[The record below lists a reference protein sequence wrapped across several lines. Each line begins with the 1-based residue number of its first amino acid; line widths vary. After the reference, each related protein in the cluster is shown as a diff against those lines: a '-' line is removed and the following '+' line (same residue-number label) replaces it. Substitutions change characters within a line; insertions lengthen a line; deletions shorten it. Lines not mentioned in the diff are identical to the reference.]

1 MARGLPMLMLT
12 TAMADMEDMAATVM
26 ARGLPMLML
35 TTAMADMEV
44 MAAMAMARGL
54 LMPTM
59 AATDMAATVTAR
71 GLLMP
76 TTVAMDMAA
85 TATASNFKNTKDLTP
100 QQISIPDLNL
110 FTNCYHELNHLKIQY
125 SVE

>member
-1 MARGLPMLMLT
+1 MARGLLMPMPT
-12 TAMADMEDMAATVM
+12 TVAMDTEAMAAMVM

-44 MAAMAMARGL
+44 MTAMAMARGL

-59 AATDMAATVTAR
+59 
-71 GLLMP
+71 
-76 TTVAMDMAA
+76 VAMDMAA
-85 TATASNFKNTKDLTP
+85 TATASNFKNTKYLTP

-110 FTNCYHELNHLKIQY
+110 FTNCYHELNHLEIQY
-125 SVE
+125 S

>member
-1 MARGLPMLMLT
+1 MDTAAMAMARGLLTLMPT
-12 TAMADMEDMAATVM
+12 TAMAATDTAAMVM
-26 ARGLPMLML
+26 TRGLPMLML

-44 MAAMAMARGL
+44 MAAMAM
-54 LMPTM
+54 
-59 AATDMAATVTAR
+59 AR

-110 FTNCYHELNHLKIQY
+110 FTNCYHELNHLKIHY
-125 SVE
+125 SVEKK

>member
-1 MARGLPMLMLT
+1 MPMPT
-12 TAMADMEDMAATVM
+12 TAMVDMEATVM
-26 ARGLPMLML
+26 ARGLLTPMP
-35 TTAMADMEV
+35 TTAMEA
-44 MAAMAMARGL
+44 MAAMATARGL

-59 AATDMAATVTAR
+59 VAMDTAAMAATAMAR

-85 TATASNFKNTKDLTP
+85 TATASNFKNTKGLTP

-125 SVE
+125 SVEELK

>member
-1 MARGLPMLMLT
+1 MGVAMDTEAMAAMAMARGLLMPMPT
-12 TAMADMEDMAATVM
+12 TVAM
-26 ARGLPMLML
+26 
-35 TTAMADMEV
+35 DMEV

-59 AATDMAATVTAR
+59 AATDMAATVMAR

-85 TATASNFKNTKDLTP
+85 TATASNFKNTKGLTP

-110 FTNCYHELNHLKIQY
+110 FTNCYHE
-125 SVE
+125 